1 MDLVSTVVLACGLAM
16 DALAVSICSSITIKE
31 IKWKHALTF
40 GLFFGVF
47 QAGMPL
53 VGWLVGISFRELI
66 QGIDHWIALGLLG
79 LIGGKMI
86 WESFKDCD
94 TLGNNP
100 LKLHVLLSLSVA
112 TSIDALAAG
121 VSFGVLKLKI
131 LMVITVIGAV
141 TFVLSTIGARIG
153 YRLGCHF
160 GDRVELIG
168 GIILIGIGIK
178 IVIEHLVNKI

>member
-1 MDLVSTVVLACGLAM
+1 MDLISTVVLACGLAM
-16 DALAVSICSSITIKE
+16 DAFAVSISSSITLKE
-31 IKWKHALTF
+31 IKWKHALKF

-53 VGWLVGISFRELI
+53 LGWLAGIGFRELI
-66 QGIDHWIALGLLG
+66 QGIDHWIAFGLLAS
-79 LIGGKMI
+79 IGGKMI

-94 TLGNNP
+94 TPGNNP

-121 VSFGVLKLKI
+121 VSFAVLKLNI
-131 LMVITVIGAV
+131 VLVITVIGAI

-160 GDRVELIG
+160 RERVELIG
-168 GIILIGIGIK
+168 GIILVGIGIK
-178 IVIEHLVNKI
+178 IVIEHIVYKI